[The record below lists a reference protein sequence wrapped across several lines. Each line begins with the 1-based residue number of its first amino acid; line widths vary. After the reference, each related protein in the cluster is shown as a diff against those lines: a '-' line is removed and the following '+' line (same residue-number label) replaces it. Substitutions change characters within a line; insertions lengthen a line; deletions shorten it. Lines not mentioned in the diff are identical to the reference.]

1 MTRTL
6 FEAQLTTANSRSKLK
21 SGLHWRAIDPEIH
34 LGYRK
39 GVRGGRWLV
48 RFYQGGQAYRQATL
62 TTADDAMDADGV
74 SVLDYRQAEK
84 AARELVAKK
93 RADALAE
100 ADGPAL
106 TVRNAI
112 EKYLNFRERREVGQ
126 RGRAIHRDARS
137 RLTKYVTSAAI
148 ADKTLHEITERDLK
162 RWHDSLP
169 ERLAAATVRRLAND
183 FKAALNFALGANR
196 HRLPATFEIAVK
208 AGLKSKEAR
217 ATVARKQILPDPD
230 VRRLIAAAWE
240 IDTLEGWDGD
250 LARLILVLAATGARF
265 SQLIRLTVSNV
276 QLDKARLM
284 VPVSHKGRG
293 EKAQSEHAVRIGS
306 DVIDA
311 LRPAITG
318 RKGHETLLLR
328 WRSKQVA
335 GIKWE
340 RDRRGPWQSASE
352 FARSWRKIVA
362 RAGLA
367 GDTVPYALRHSSIV
381 RGLRAG
387 LPVRLVAALHDT
399 SSVMIERHYAAFV
412 IDAMD
417 ELAGRAVIP
426 LTATGATV
434 IRLEKASG

>member
-6 FEAQLTTANSRSKLK
+6 FEAPLTTANSRSKLK

-48 RFYQGGQAYRQATL
+48 RWYQGGQAYRQATL

-106 TVRNAI
+106 TVRNAV

-137 RLTKYVTSAAI
+137 RLKKYVLDVPLAE
-148 ADKTLHEITERDLK
+148 KLLHELSDVHLQGWRNA
-162 RWHDSLP
+162 LP
-169 ERLAAATVRRLAND
+169 ERLALATVRRLAND
-183 FKAALNFALGANR
+183 FKAALNHCLSANR
-196 HRLPATFEIAVK
+196 GRLPAQFESTVK
-208 AGLKSKEAR
+208 SGLRTMKPEPPK
-217 ATVARKQILPDPD
+217 ARKQILPDPD
-230 VRRLIAAAWE
+230 VRRLIAVAWE

-250 LARLILVLAATGARF
+250 LARLVLVLAATGARF
-265 SQLIRLTVSNV
+265 SQVIRLTVSDV
-276 QLDKARLM
+276 QLGKGRLM

-293 EKAQSEHAVRIGS
+293 EKSQSEHAVRIGD
-306 DVIDA
+306 DVIEA

-417 ELAGRAVIP
+417 VLAGRAVIP
-426 LTATGATV
+426 LTATGAKV